1 MQHTEY
7 RAQSTES
14 TEHRAQMS
22 TEYRLQSTEYRAQRV
37 QNTDR
42 VQSTEKVSTERQFLG
57 SCIGHNAYIGA
68 KVLIMPGRSVPN
80 DAFVAMRSD
89 ELISTI
95 PPDMPAGVPHMR
107 DGGTLVPIK

>member
-1 MQHTEY
+1 MISNYKLQVSILGKNAAT
-7 RAQSTES
+7 STWAGLIDAKL
-14 TEHRAQMS
+14 TGDVDVFHQG
-22 TEYRLQSTEYRAQRV
+22 Q
-37 QNTDR
+37 
-42 VQSTEKVSTERQFLG
+42 KVSTERQFLG

-95 PPDMPAGVPHMR
+95 PADMPKGVPHMR
-107 DGGTLVPIK
+107 DGGTLIPIK